1 MRYLLG
7 MVEVRF
13 DDIPTLQRLVSDEF
27 GDYGPKVQVSQGMI
41 DQFADL
47 TGDRQ
52 WIHVDVERATRESPF
67 KTTIAHGFLLLSLLP
82 KLIENARPRIVG
94 MGSTVNY
101 GAERLRFVSPV
112 PAGSM
117 IHARSRIVHVKPRA
131 KGTQITTEVDIR
143 VVGAPRPALLYQ
155 SVALLFPG

>member
-1 MRYLLG
+1 MTTTFDNPTALLSAVG
-7 MVEVRF
+7 QHLGYSDWLEI
-13 DDIPTLQRLVSDEF
+13 DQQR
-27 GDYGPKVQVSQGMI
+27 I
-41 DQFADL
+41 NQFADA
-47 TGDRQ
+47 TGDHQ
-52 WIHVDVERATRESPF
+52 WIHVDVERAARESPF

-82 KLIENARPRIVG
+82 KLIENKNPSIVG

-117 IHARSRIVHVKPRA
+117 VHARSRLVHVKPRV